1 MLLCALRSDSQDDVC
16 WDGVVF
22 VAKFGLLNSKWA
34 PEDSASRS
42 FKLCALWILSGVS
55 EPGFAFGC
63 RDLQSIPFCSLFVV
77 AFALDW

>member
-1 MLLCALRSDSQDDVC
+1 MMFVGMELCL
-16 WDGVVF
+16 WP
-22 VAKFGLLNSKWA
+22 KFGLLNSKWA

-63 RDLQSIPFCSLFVV
+63 RDLQSISFCSLFVV